1 MANEID
7 STQSETNR
15 GSGKRII
22 LACLLTAALG
32 LMLCPPWLG
41 AYHNG
46 HRMLWNGRGNL
57 DWSRLALELCLV
69 AIVGAL
75 AAVVAP
81 MFGRPSARTLKVWL
95 HRASLVSGCAALL
108 TLASVAGYDV
118 IARLSLERDFD
129 RKVQDFKSKAPLL
142 RQGFPL
148 DPALPLDSSLRAGR
162 FSADGFI
169 VCSISNIHEA
179 EFTLRRIGWRDSD
192 IQSATA
198 QFLSASVPES
208 YSAKT
213 LRFLSSNEIAMS
225 GTKGASFEFYIRD
238 ADAARR
244 FFAPLPVWYTE
255 ALQHNIEVAR
265 VPDWMKPGDPP
276 AEWSFTDWL
285 GSRTPWL
292 ILVTGMLALSALCFV
307 LGSRI
312 DMTTADT
319 NRSVGGVRSG
329 ESVL

>member
-1 MANEID
+1 M
-7 STQSETNR
+7 SW
-15 GSGKRII
+15 SGKRIVV
-22 LACLLTAALG
+22 ACLLVAALG

-41 AYHNG
+41 VYHRS
-46 HRMLWNGRGNL
+46 HRLLWNGRGNL

-69 AIVGAL
+69 AIIAAL

-81 MFGRPSARTLKVWL
+81 MFGRPSARTLKAWL
-95 HRASLVSGCAALL
+95 HRASLVLGCAALL

-118 IARLSLERDFD
+118 IARLSLVRDFD

-148 DPALPLDSSLRAGR
+148 GPAPALDSSLRAGR
-162 FSADGFI
+162 FSADGLL

-179 EFTLRRIGWRDSD
+179 EFMLRRIGWRDSD
-192 IQSATA
+192 LPKASAL
-198 QFLSASVPES
+198 FLSASEPDS
-208 YSAKT
+208 QRKT
-213 LRFLSSNEIAMS
+213 LTFLSGSDLAMS
-225 GTKGASFEFYIRD
+225 GTKGASFEFYIEDRD
-238 ADAARR
+238 AAKR
-244 FFAPLPVWYTE
+244 FFGPLPDWWTE
-255 ALQHNIEVAR
+255 ALGDNIEVAR

-285 GSRTPWL
+285 GSRAPWL
-292 ILVTGMLALSALCFV
+292 VLITGMLALSALCFV
-307 LGSRI
+307 LGRRI
-312 DMTTADT
+312 DMTTDDT